1 MAWWIWIILGAV
13 LLGAEM
19 IIAADFY
26 LVFFGVSG
34 LLMGLALLVGL
45 DLPSWS
51 QWLIYAT
58 VAILLL
64 VTYRTRLK
72 TSLTKPDQELDA
84 EIVDEVGVASEDIAA
99 GSDGKIELRGTS
111 WSVRNVG
118 DQDMKAGDPA
128 RVIEKTGLLLRV
140 RSDH

>member
-26 LVFFGVSG
+26 LVFFGASG

-45 DLPSWS
+45 ELPSWA

-58 VAILLL
+58 MAILLL

-72 TSLTKPDQELDA
+72 ASLTKPDQELDA
-84 EIVDEVGVASEDIAA
+84 EIVDEVGVASEDIAT

-111 WSVRNVG
+111 WSARNVG
-118 DQDMKAGDPA
+118 DQDMKVGDPA
-128 RVIEKTGLLLRV
+128 RVVEKTGLLLRV